1 MAIYGAEITSS
12 DLVTQLSDEV
22 SKEVAIPDSDL
33 LDASFPVFQENNDAQ
48 YDDVQGMGGYGVI
61 PSGIPSAIDKLWKYN
76 NRVPD
81 IDPPVSPVLKLKNSM
96 SEDYT
101 LQDNYNGACMDLNT
115 IGYMLRVEQGS
126 TLIAL

>member
-22 SKEVAIPDSDL
+22 SKEVAIPNSDL
-33 LDASFPVFQENNDAQ
+33 LDASFPVFQEHNDAQ

-81 IDPPVSPVLKLKNSM
+81 IDPPVSPVLKLKNTM
-96 SEDYT
+96 NEDYT
-101 LQDNYNGACMDLNT
+101 LQDNYNGACIDLNT